1 MNVAR
6 SSPNHHLA
14 AAAELPIRPLWLRI
28 WLAVL
33 ASIIVFAVFAGAAWH
48 LYFDPARVSPNPE
61 SIALAVVEQLAP
73 AGAPHAEQQAVVTDL
88 HHRYAIDIAVFDRD
102 GNPLA
107 MAGRPVP
114 LPRAD
119 ETDSHWLMPRREA
132 GGKDADGARATV
144 DDPEDTRARR
154 PAFALRL
161 ADERWLVV
169 RRPVLSLPR
178 PPRFGLLG
186 TLALIAMA
194 IAVGAYPV
202 VRRLT
207 RRLER
212 LRASVDALGAGDFSA
227 RVQVEGK
234 DEVGMLAGR
243 FNHAAARIE
252 ALVTAQKNLLANA
265 SHELRSPLA
274 RIRMAVEM
282 LGDRPTEALLA
293 EVRTNVGELD
303 GLVEEIL
310 LASRLDSASA
320 LPAFENVDLTA
331 IVAEECARGEAQLDA
346 VAVEIDGDARLLRR
360 LLRNLIENA
369 RRYGAGTPVEVKL
382 ARTNNKAVIEV
393 CDRGPGIPQAE
404 RERVFEPFYRAAGGR
419 ERDGGVGL
427 GLALVRQIAARHA
440 GEVACTAR
448 EGGGACF
455 VVTLPLKA

>member
-1 MNVAR
+1 MA
-6 SSPNHHLA
+6 SA
-14 AAAELPIRPLWLRI
+14 APTAPSHASADLPIRPLWLRI

-33 ASIIVFAVFAGAAWH
+33 ASIIVFAVFAGVAWH

-61 SIALAVVEQLAP
+61 AIALAIVDQLAP
-73 AGAPHAEQQAVVTDL
+73 ANAPHAEQQATIADL
-88 HHRYAIDIAVFDRD
+88 HYRYAIDIAVFDRD

-107 MAGRPVP
+107 IAGRPVP
-114 LPRAD
+114 PPRAD
-119 ETDSHWLMPRREA
+119 EADSHWLMPRRPA
-132 GGKDADGARATV
+132 GSDGAGAGLGHPDEA
-144 DDPEDTRARR
+144 DDGHVRR
-154 PAFALRL
+154 PAFALHL
-161 ADERWLVV
+161 SDGRWLVV
-169 RRPVLSLPR
+169 RRPVISAPR

-186 TLALIAMA
+186 TLALIALA

-227 RVQVEGK
+227 RVKVEGK
-234 DEVGMLAGR
+234 DEVGVLADR

-331 IVAEECARGEAQLDA
+331 IAAEECARADAQLDA
-346 VAVEIDGDARLLRR
+346 VAVEVDGDARLLRR

-369 RRYGAGTPVEVKL
+369 KRYGADTPVEVRL
-382 ARTNNKAVIEV
+382 AREGAQVKIEV
-393 CDRGPGIPQAE
+393 CDRGPGIPPAE

-427 GLALVRQIAARHA
+427 GLALVRQIAERHA
-440 GEVACTAR
+440 GTVACTAR
-448 EGGGACF
+448 DGGGACF
-455 VVTLPLKA
+455 VVALPARA